1 MGKEACRHARD
12 PMKGAFSRCYI
23 EKWATFKPGL
33 RLPADMT
40 GTMIRLSKGG
50 LWKDDALQ
58 NVTITNISS
67 LKLKPTTINSDLI
80 STNDRMAIGHNYLVS
95 RSSSLGVLFQGITII
110 IDECSPILWSQI
122 QDWQCTLHAVC
133 THGLQHNEITRKD
146 FYVDFDQIFACVWCP
161 P

>member
-1 MGKEACRHARD
+1 MGDGQIGVYPHACDAT
-12 PMKGAFSRCYI
+12 KGAFSRRYI

-67 LKLKPTTINSDLI
+67 LKLKPTTINSD
-80 STNDRMAIGHNYLVS
+80 
-95 RSSSLGVLFQGITII
+95 
-110 IDECSPILWSQI
+110 
-122 QDWQCTLHAVC
+122 
-133 THGLQHNEITRKD
+133 
-146 FYVDFDQIFACVWCP
+146 
-161 P
+161 